1 MSKSVKSS
9 QHQANPVAASPKSR
23 VQHLSPY
30 LSVRGALAAI
40 DFYTKA
46 FGASLDFKLIDPSDG
61 RVGHSELRF
70 GATSVFL
77 SDEYPDFGAISPDTL
92 GGTTVKLQLEVD
104 DAEVFVRHASSH
116 GATVLRPLKLEFYGY
131 QSALLGDPFG
141 YSWFVQSKVE
151 EVSPAEMQKR
161 WNAMMGG

>member
-1 MSKSVKSS
+1 MPNPLKQSADKQSQAKSL
-9 QHQANPVAASPKSR
+9 
-23 VQHLSPY
+23 QHLSPY

-40 DFYTKA
+40 DFYVKA
-46 FGASLDFKLIDPSDG
+46 FGATLDFKLIDPSDG

-70 GATSVFL
+70 GKSSVFL

-92 GGTTVKLQLEVD
+92 GGTTVKMQLEVD
-104 DAEVFVRHASSH
+104 DAETFVKHATSH
-116 GATVLRPLKLEFYGY
+116 GATVLRPLKQEFYGY
-131 QSALLGDPFG
+131 RSALLGDPFG

-161 WNAMMGG
+161 WNAMLGS